1 MKATLTSLAA
11 LLFSFSL
18 SNHAIARPA
27 DPLHVSGDY
36 TCTGFDSHDGAFT
49 GVLTF
54 TVDERASHFAQ
65 SFGAY
70 TFTFKVKVGEHAST
84 FSGYAAAQGQSL
96 AMYFANDSEDAP
108 TDRGVGMALIT
119 HDQDAEGKFM
129 TTLHKSY
136 YLPDYMRTSKEG
148 KGAGGRG
155 TEVCT
160 KVVKR

>member
-1 MKATLTSLAA
+1 MKKITTCLAA
-11 LLFSFSL
+11 VVLSASFTGQV
-18 SNHAIARPA
+18 IASIA
-27 DPLHVSGDY
+27 DPLYISGDY

-49 GVLTF
+49 GALKL
-54 TVDERASHFAQ
+54 TVDEQASHFQQ

-70 TFTFKVKVGEHAST
+70 KFTFDVDVGGHAST

-119 HDQDAEGKFM
+119 HDQDAEGKFI

>member
-1 MKATLTSLAA
+1 LKKTITSLAA
-11 LLFSFSL
+11 LVLSVSFASQV
-18 SNHAIARPA
+18 IASPA
-27 DPLHVSGDY
+27 DPLHISGDY

-49 GVLTF
+49 GALNFV
-54 TVDERASHFAQ
+54 VDERASHFQQ

-70 TFTFKVKVGEHAST
+70 KFTFKVDIDGHAST

-96 AMYFANDSEDAP
+96 AMYFANDSEAAP
-108 TDRGVGMALIT
+108 TDRGVGMAFIT
-119 HDQDAEGKFM
+119 HDQGADGAFT

-136 YLPDYMRTSKEG
+136 YLPDYMRTSTAG
-148 KGAGGRG
+148 KGPGGRG